1 MCVATPAT
9 PASRERTDLSLE
21 RGLAEGRTEDGLV
34 PVAGREAARV
44 VVCGR
49 SAPVALALI
58 AWRTPTSPTCG
69 GPRRSRKVTL
79 PETAQSTLEAGS
91 VLAGPEFRREA
102 T

>member
-1 MCVATPAT
+1 MRCNPGNFG
-9 PASRERTDLSLE
+9 ASRERTDLSLE

-69 GPRRSRKVTL
+69 GAATL
-79 PETAQSTLEAGS
+79 AQGDVAGNST
-91 VLAGPEFRREA
+91 VHP
-102 T
+102 